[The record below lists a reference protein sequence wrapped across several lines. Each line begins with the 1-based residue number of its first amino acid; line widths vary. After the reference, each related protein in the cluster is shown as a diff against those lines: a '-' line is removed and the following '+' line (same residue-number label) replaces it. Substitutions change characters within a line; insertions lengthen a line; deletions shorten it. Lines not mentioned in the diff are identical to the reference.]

1 MMHLWHA
8 FIAIIQRDLVLAFR
22 RRSELLNPVLFF
34 IMIASLFP
42 LGVTPDEAPLK
53 MMAPGVIWI
62 AALLSALFSLETLFR
77 ADFDDGSLE
86 QLCLSPQPLVIL
98 VLAKI
103 LAHWMIT
110 GFPMLVFAPLLALLF
125 QLDSPTITVLEITL
139 LLGTPLLSL
148 IGSVGI
154 ALTVGLRKGGVLL
167 SLIVLPLMIPVLIFA
182 TSAVTSSALGM
193 EVSVQINLLLA
204 LLTLALTVVPLATA
218 FGLRISLS

>member
-8 FIAIIQRDLVLAFR
+8 FMAIIQRDLVLAFR

-42 LGVTPDEAPLK
+42 LGVTPDEGPLK

-77 ADFDDGSLE
+77 A
-86 QLCLSPQPLVIL
+86 
-98 VLAKI
+98 KI

-110 GFPMLVFAPLLALLF
+110 GFPMLIFAPLLGLLF
-125 QLDSPTITVLEITL
+125 QLDRPTIMVLEMTL

-182 TSAVTSSALGM
+182 TSAVTSAALGM
-193 EVSVQINLLLA
+193 EVDVQINLLLA
-204 LLTLALTVVPLATA
+204 LLMLALTVVPLATA